1 MAQYRYQIK
10 GQNGQTLTG
19 MLAADSL
26 ASAATV
32 LRNQGA
38 HILSLGPA
46 GAFAD
51 RGDLMQRLR
60 ELNSGAPKQKHVLDL
75 THQLAVMMRAG
86 INLRSALDGIAE
98 QTTHP
103 RFKRVIVGLKN
114 DVEAG
119 KQFSTALFDMAG
131 QAREMA
137 RLLPA
142 GLVLAS
148 LAGLGLAWR
157 GHFPLALKPFA
168 AEPRRFTA
176 FTFDDQA
183 VWLVVASLTILLV
196 LGKVTPPSIEL
207 VAMNVLAVMLCLYAY
222 RGAAVFRAGTGRPS
236 ALGVALYSVVAIVM
250 FAFVASGLTVL
261 GLADTWIDFRR
272 RFAASSTG
280 GGQ

>member
-1 MAQYRYQIK
+1 MGDLP
-10 GQNGQTLTG
+10 GQFLRAYGVALVG
-19 MLAADSL
+19 AWVILAPLRPDQPLRQASL
-26 ASAATV
+26 AIAVAGAVTLGWLYLLGHGWRDLESAAA
-32 LRNQGA
+32 RA
-38 HILSLGPA
+38 LSTALLAQARVVQALG
-46 GAFAD
+46 G
-51 RGDLMQRLR
+51 
-60 ELNSGAPKQKHVLDL
+60 
-75 THQLAVMMRAG
+75 
-86 INLRSALDGIAE
+86 
-98 QTTHP
+98 
-103 RFKRVIVGLKN
+103 
-114 DVEAG
+114 EAG

-176 FTFDDQA
+176 FT
-183 VWLVVASLTILLV
+183 
-196 LGKVTPPSIEL
+196 
-207 VAMNVLAVMLCLYAY
+207 
-222 RGAAVFRAGTGRPS
+222 GTGRPS